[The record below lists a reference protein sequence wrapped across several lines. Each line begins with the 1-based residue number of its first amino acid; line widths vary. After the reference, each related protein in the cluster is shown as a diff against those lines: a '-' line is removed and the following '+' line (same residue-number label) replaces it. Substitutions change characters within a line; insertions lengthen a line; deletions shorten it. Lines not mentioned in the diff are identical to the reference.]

1 MHSIYTEVTGESV
14 MEQLIQLNYDFD
26 REEIKPVF
34 LSSYK
39 NINCKVIKLDCLQD
53 AIYYLQNEYDKVLKE
68 MHHK

>member
-1 MHSIYTEVTGESV
+1 MK
-14 MEQLIQLNYDFD
+14 QLIQLNYDFN

-53 AIYYLQNEYDKVLKE
+53 AIYYLEKEYNSILGRV
-68 MHHK
+68 

>member
-1 MHSIYTEVTGESV
+1 
-14 MEQLIQLNYDFD
+14 MEQLIQLNYDFN

-53 AIYYLQNEYDKVLKE
+53 AIYYLEKEYNSILGRV
-68 MHHK
+68 